1 VDRRS
6 FIGTLAAG
14 LLAAPRAVQAQQA
27 RKVWRIGLLSP
38 WDSSLRGV
46 REPFERGLRE
56 FGWAPGSTIVI
67 EQRYAAGKPDQLPI
81 LAAELVQMNVDVI
94 VAHGSAAI
102 RTARHAT
109 STIPIVMSALGGDP
123 VQQGLVQSLR
133 HPGGNLTGLTLVAQ
147 GRIEPKQLEL
157 LKEAVH
163 GLTRV
168 GILAN
173 RSGDQ
178 AVADALSAAAH
189 ALRLQLQTFEVSA
202 PEEIPDA
209 FAAMERSGVRAVLLR
224 GDPLV
229 LDPYSPQSVTLALKH
244 RLPAIYPWS
253 HIPARHGGL
262 MSYSTSISE
271 LHRRSASYVDRI
283 LKGANPGDLPIE
295 QPTKFELVINLKT
308 AKAIG
313 LTIPPAVLQRA
324 DQVIE

>member
-1 VDRRS
+1 MSGV
-6 FIGTLAAG
+6 TLG
-14 LLAAPRAVQAQQA
+14 LLAAPLGAEAQKT
-27 RKVWRIGLLSP
+27 KVPRIGLLSP

-56 FGWAPGSTIVI
+56 LGWAPGSTIFI
-67 EQRYAAGKPDQLPI
+67 EQRYAAGKPEQLPI
-81 LAAELVQMNVDVI
+81 LATELVQMNVDVI
-94 VAHGSAAI
+94 VAHGGAAI
-102 RTARHAT
+102 RAARQAT

-123 VQQGLVQSLR
+123 VQQGLVQSLGR
-133 HPGGNLTGLTLVAQ
+133 PGGNLTGLTVPAQ
-147 GRIEPKQLEL
+147 GNIEPKQLEL
-157 LKEAVH
+157 LKEAVP

-178 AVADALSAAAH
+178 AVADALSAAANI
-189 ALRLQLQTFEVSA
+189 LRLQLQTFEVSA

-229 LDPYSPQSVTLALKH
+229 LDPYSRQSVTLALKH
-244 RLPAIYPWS
+244 RLAAIYPWP
-253 HIPARHGGL
+253 HIPVYGGL
-262 MSYSTSISE
+262 MSYNTSISE

-283 LKGANPGDLPIE
+283 LKGAKPGDLPIE
-295 QPTKFELVINLKT
+295 QPTKFDLVINLKT
-308 AKAIG
+308 AKALG
-313 LTIPPAVLQRA
+313 LTIPQSLLQRA